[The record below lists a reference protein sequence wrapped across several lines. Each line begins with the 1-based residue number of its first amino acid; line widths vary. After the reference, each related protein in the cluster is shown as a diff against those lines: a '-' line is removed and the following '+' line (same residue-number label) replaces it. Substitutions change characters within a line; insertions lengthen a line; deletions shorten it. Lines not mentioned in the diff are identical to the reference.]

1 MVGKIEN
8 KIPKNKKETAG
19 QGVDPFPE
27 TYTYFAHH
35 KAPPAVL
42 CLRDKQWP
50 SDGISGEAQGSLQAY
65 LAFPPIKKE
74 KKGGRKDEK

>member
-42 CLRDKQWP
+42 FPGDK
-50 SDGISGEAQGSLQAY
+50 
-65 LAFPPIKKE
+65 
-74 KKGGRKDEK
+74 